1 MKIAQVVCVY
11 PPSIGGIGTAAEKLQ
26 KILSSHYESF
36 VFTIK
41 NNKLE
46 KNSKDI
52 IGIKPLLK
60 LGHGAT
66 LFSLLKKLKKFDII
80 YFHYPFFGTG
90 LIIWL
95 FKILNPN
102 KKIIIH
108 YHMDVK
114 QKNILYK
121 LLSLVEE
128 IIKKSLFKKSDL
140 IISASLDYIKNGQMK
155 KIYKKYSQK
164 FIEIPFSV
172 NTEEFKPKDSIENK
186 EKTILFVGGLDK
198 AHYFKGINILLQA
211 VALIKNAEFKL
222 KIIGSGDLM
231 DDFKKMAQDL
241 KIADKT
247 IFLGKVNKEEL
258 IENYQKAK
266 VLVLPSI
273 NNNEAFGIVLIEAMA
288 CGTPVIASD
297 LPGVRSV
304 FENNKSG
311 LLIKPGNIND
321 LKNKLEII
329 LNKDELNEMG
339 EHAYQL
345 VKEKYSDEVVKEKII
360 NLIKTV

>member
-26 KILSSHYESF
+26 KIFSSHYETF
-36 VFTIK
+36 VFTVK
-41 NNKLE
+41 NNE
-46 KNSKDI
+46 SKQDLNNI
-52 IGIKPLLK
+52 IKIKPIFK
-60 LGHGAT
+60 LGHGAI

-95 FKILNPN
+95 FKILNPD

-114 QKNILYK
+114 QKNLLYR
-121 LLSLVEE
+121 LLSLAEE
-128 IIKKSLFKKSDL
+128 IIKKSLFKKSNL

-155 KIYKKYSQK
+155 KIYEKYPQK
-164 FIEIPFSV
+164 FIEIPFSI
-172 NTEEFKPKDSIENK
+172 NTEEFKPKDNIENK
-186 EKTILFVGGLDK
+186 DKTILFVGGLDK
-198 AHYFKGINILLQA
+198 AHYFKGVNILLQA
-211 VALIKNAEFKL
+211 AALIKNIEFKL
-222 KIIGSGDLM
+222 KLIGSGDLLE
-231 DDFKKMAQDL
+231 DFKKIAQDL
-241 KIADKT
+241 KISDKT

-258 IENYQKAK
+258 IKNYQEAK

-288 CGTPVIASD
+288 CGTPVIASN
-297 LPGVRSV
+297 LPGVNSV

-311 LLIKPGNIND
+311 LLIEPGNIND

-329 LNKDELNEMG
+329 LNEDKSNEMG
-339 EHAYQL
+339 KNAYQL
-345 VKEKYSDEVVKEKII
+345 IREKYSDEVIKEKII
-360 NLIKTV
+360 NLIETV

>member
-26 KILSSHYESF
+26 KIFSSHYETF
-36 VFTIK
+36 VFTVK
-41 NNKLE
+41 NNE
-46 KNSKDI
+46 SKQDLNNI
-52 IGIKPLLK
+52 IKIKPIFK
-60 LGHGAT
+60 LGHGAI

-95 FKILNPN
+95 FKILNPD

-114 QKNILYK
+114 QKNLLYR
-121 LLSLVEE
+121 LLSLAEE
-128 IIKKSLFKKSDL
+128 IIKKSLFKKSNL

-155 KIYKKYSQK
+155 KIYEKYPQK
-164 FIEIPFSV
+164 FIEIPFSI
-172 NTEEFKPKDSIENK
+172 NTEEFKPKDNIENK
-186 EKTILFVGGLDK
+186 DKTILFVGGLDK
-198 AHYFKGINILLQA
+198 AHYFKGVNILLQA
-211 VALIKNAEFKL
+211 AALIKNIEFKL
-222 KIIGSGDLM
+222 KLIGSGDLLE
-231 DDFKKMAQDL
+231 DFKKIAQDL
-241 KIADKT
+241 KISDKT

-258 IENYQKAK
+258 IKNYQEAK

-288 CGTPVIASD
+288 CGTPVIASN

-311 LLIKPGNIND
+311 LLIEPGNIND

-329 LNKDELNEMG
+329 LNEDKSNEMG
-339 EHAYQL
+339 KNAYQL
-345 VKEKYSDEVVKEKII
+345 IREKYSDEVIKEKII
-360 NLIKTV
+360 NLIETV

>member
-11 PPSIGGIGTAAEKLQ
+11 PPCIGGIGTAAEKLQ
-26 KILSSHYESF
+26 KIFSSHYETF
-36 VFTIK
+36 VFTVK
-41 NNKLE
+41 NNE
-46 KNSKDI
+46 SKQDLNNI
-52 IGIKPLLK
+52 IKIKPIFK
-60 LGHGAT
+60 LGHGAI
-66 LFSLLKKLKKFDII
+66 LFSLLKKLKKIDII

-95 FKILNPN
+95 FKILNPD

-114 QKNILYK
+114 QKNLLYR
-121 LLSLVEE
+121 LLSLAEE
-128 IIKKSLFKKSDL
+128 IIKKSLFKKSNL

-155 KIYKKYSQK
+155 KIYEKYPQK
-164 FIEIPFSV
+164 FIEIPFSI
-172 NTEEFKPKDSIENK
+172 NTEEFKPKDNIENK
-186 EKTILFVGGLDK
+186 DKTILFVGGLDK
-198 AHYFKGINILLQA
+198 AHYFKGVNILLQA
-211 VALIKNAEFKL
+211 AALIKNIEFKL
-222 KIIGSGDLM
+222 KLIGSGDLLE
-231 DDFKKMAQDL
+231 DFKKIAQDL
-241 KIADKT
+241 KISDKT

-258 IENYQKAK
+258 IKNYQEAK

-288 CGTPVIASD
+288 CGTPVIASN

-311 LLIKPGNIND
+311 LLIEPGNIND

-329 LNKDELNEMG
+329 LNEDKSNEMG
-339 EHAYQL
+339 KNAYQL
-345 VKEKYSDEVVKEKII
+345 IREKYSDEVIKEKII
-360 NLIKTV
+360 NLIETV

>member
-26 KILSSHYESF
+26 KIFSSHYETF
-36 VFTIK
+36 VFTVK
-41 NNKLE
+41 NNE
-46 KNSKDI
+46 SKQDLNNI
-52 IGIKPLLK
+52 IKIKPLLK
-60 LGHGAT
+60 LGHGAI

-95 FKILNPN
+95 FKILNPD

-114 QKNILYK
+114 QKNLLYR
-121 LLSLVEE
+121 LLSLAEE

-155 KIYKKYSQK
+155 KIYEKYPQK
-164 FIEIPFSV
+164 FIEIPFSI
-172 NTEEFKPKDSIENK
+172 NTEEFKPKDNIENK
-186 EKTILFVGGLDK
+186 DKTILFVGGLDK
-198 AHYFKGINILLQA
+198 AHYFKGVNIFLQA
-211 VALIKNAEFKL
+211 AALIKNIEFKL
-222 KIIGSGDLM
+222 KLIGSGDLLE
-231 DDFKKMAQDL
+231 DFKKIAQDL
-241 KIADKT
+241 KISDKT

-258 IENYQKAK
+258 IKNYQEAK

-288 CGTPVIASD
+288 CGTPVIASN

-311 LLIKPGNIND
+311 LLIEPGNIND

-329 LNKDELNEMG
+329 LNEDKSNEMG
-339 EHAYQL
+339 KNAYQL
-345 VKEKYSDEVVKEKII
+345 IREKYSDEVVREKII